1 MEVNS
6 FSPEELVIFVSAVSI
21 AIAKDKSNEE
31 LDVLSSVFSQI
42 GDSLGTFLAQ
52 RERIEAANKN
62 DNDDNDND
70 NDCTDNKVE

>member
-6 FSPEELVIFVSAVSI
+6 LSPEELVVFVSAVSI

-42 GDSLGTFLAQ
+42 GDTLGTIAAQ
-52 RERIEAANKN
+52 RGFIEASNKN
-62 DNDDNDND
+62 DCEDG
-70 NDCTDNKVE
+70 CTDNKVE